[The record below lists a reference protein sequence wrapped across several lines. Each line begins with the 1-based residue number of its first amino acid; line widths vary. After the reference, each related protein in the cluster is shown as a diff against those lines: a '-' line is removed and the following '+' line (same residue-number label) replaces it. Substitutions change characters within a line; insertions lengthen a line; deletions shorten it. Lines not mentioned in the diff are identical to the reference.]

1 MNLEEA
7 YLLVEDIEGVYQLVE
22 IQTIDS
28 WACCD
33 THKQITLIT
42 LEVPAFLCW

>member
-7 YLLVEDIEGVYQLVE
+7 YLLVEDIEGAYQLLE

-33 THKQITLIT
+33 THKQITLEI
-42 LEVPAFLCW
+42 PAFLCW